1 MYSEEELRTSIE
13 KCYNYFIKLRKP
25 FTYEI
30 EGNGIRFK
38 IGSKEIY
45 KDLKELPIAQMYLIC
60 LNVMFDRSDK
70 VNFKKKGMACAVY
83 PKQN

>member
-13 KCYNYFIKLRKP
+13 KCYKYFVNLRKP

-38 IGSKEIY
+38 VGSTEMY
-45 KDLKELPIAQMYLIC
+45 KDLKELPIAQMYLVC
-60 LNVMFDRSDK
+60 LNVMFEKSDA
-70 VNFKKKGMACAVY
+70 VNFKEVGTRYAVY
-83 PKQN
+83 PK